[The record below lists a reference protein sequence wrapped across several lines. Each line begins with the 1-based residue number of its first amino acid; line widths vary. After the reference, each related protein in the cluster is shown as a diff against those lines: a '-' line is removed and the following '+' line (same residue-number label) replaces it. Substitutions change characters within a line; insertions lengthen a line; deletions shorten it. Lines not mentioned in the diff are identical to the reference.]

1 MNDKKRKEAVA
12 IKYEPQED
20 KAPKVIA
27 KGKGIVAEK
36 IIEIAKEHKVQ
47 IYEDPDLVKTLIV
60 IDIGDYIPPELYE
73 AVAEVLA
80 FVYRLN
86 KEYPT

>member
-1 MNDKKRKEAVA
+1 MKKRKEAVA
-12 IKYEPQED
+12 IKYSPEED

-27 KGKGIVAEK
+27 KGKGVIAEK

-47 IYEDPDLVKTLIV
+47 IYEDPDLVQSLIV
-60 IDIGDYIPPELYE
+60 IDVGEYIPPELYE

-80 FVYRLN
+80 FIYRLN

>member
-1 MNDKKRKEAVA
+1 MKKRKEAVA
-12 IKYEPQED
+12 IKYSPEED

-27 KGKGIVAEK
+27 KGKGVIAEK

-47 IYEDPDLVKTLIV
+47 IYEDPDLVQSLIV
-60 IDIGDYIPPELYE
+60 IDVGEYIPPELYE

-80 FVYRLN
+80 FIYRLN
-86 KEYPT
+86 KEYPI

>member
-1 MNDKKRKEAVA
+1 MSTKERKKAVA
-12 IKYEPQED
+12 IKYDPQED

-27 KGKGIVAEK
+27 KGKGIIAEK
-36 IIEIAKEHKVQ
+36 IIAIAKENKVR
-47 IYEDPDLVKTLIV
+47 IYKDPDLIKTLIV
-60 IDIGDYIPPELYE
+60 IDIGEYIPPELYE

>member
-1 MNDKKRKEAVA
+1 MNEKKRKEAVA
-12 IKYEPQED
+12 IKYDPQED
-20 KAPKVIA
+20 QAPKVIA
-27 KGKGIVAEK
+27 KGKGIIAEK
-36 IIEIAKEHKVQ
+36 IISIAKENKVQ
-47 IYEDPDLVKTLIV
+47 VYEDPDLVKTLIV
-60 IDIGDYIPPELYE
+60 IDVGEYIPPELYE

>member
-1 MNDKKRKEAVA
+1 MKKRKEAVA
-12 IKYEPQED
+12 IKYSPEED
-20 KAPKVIA
+20 RAPKVIA
-27 KGKGIVAEK
+27 KGKGVIAEK

-47 IYEDPDLVKTLIV
+47 IYEDPDLVQSLIV
-60 IDIGDYIPPELYE
+60 IDVGEYIPPELYE

-80 FVYRLN
+80 FIYRLN

>member
-1 MNDKKRKEAVA
+1 MKKEKRKEAVA

-60 IDIGDYIPPELYE
+60 IDIGEYIPPELYE

>member
-1 MNDKKRKEAVA
+1 MKKGKRKEAVA

-60 IDIGDYIPPELYE
+60 IDIGEYIPPELYE

-86 KEYPT
+86 KEYLT